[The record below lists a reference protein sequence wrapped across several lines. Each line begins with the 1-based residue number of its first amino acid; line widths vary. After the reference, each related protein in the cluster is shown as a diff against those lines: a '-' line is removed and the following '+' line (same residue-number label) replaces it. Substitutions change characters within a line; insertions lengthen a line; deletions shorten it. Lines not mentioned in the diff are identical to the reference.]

1 MVEGMPRKKKVG
13 RPPGR
18 AKPRL
23 LSVRISQQ
31 MRDLLAQ
38 AAWENRR
45 SVSREV
51 EARLDHSLG
60 RYRKG
65 DRELPPH
72 LGPLVDAFALT
83 ARYVERRFGCRW
95 HENRLT
101 GRELASAVGHIMAEF
116 SPDADDVI
124 PPKVIENAKRHGPG
138 EKVYL
143 ARPGVEEAKAIVMLL
158 RVEPGPLK
166 GVPYSGWQH
175 ELWKI
180 RRDLEHLEQKRKR

>member
-1 MVEGMPRKKKVG
+1 MPRKRKVG

-18 AKPRL
+18 AKPHL
-23 LSVRISQQ
+23 LSVRISRH

-51 EARLDHSLG
+51 EARLDRSFG
-60 RYRKG
+60 RYRRG

-72 LGPLVDAFALT
+72 LSPLVDAFAFT
-83 ARYVERRFGCRW
+83 ARYLERRFGCRW
-95 HENRLT
+95 FENRLA
-101 GRELASAVGHIMAEF
+101 GRELASAIGHVMTEF

-124 PPKVIENAKRHGPG
+124 PPKIIENAKRHGPG

-143 ARPGVEEAKAIVMLL
+143 THPGIAEAEAIVMLL

-166 GVPYSGWQH
+166 DMPYSEWQH

-180 RRDLEHLEQKRKR
+180 RRDLEHLERRRKR